1 MNIQSYLFVSDLKK
15 FTEQFD
21 ETKLKENV
29 MKKKKGSESGNP
41 ADLFCVSRNDGD
53 DVMCGSSSSAPPL
66 QL

>member
-1 MNIQSYLFVSDLKK
+1 LKK